1 MVRMTGKR
9 ALMEM
14 LRAEGVD
21 YIFGNPGTSES
32 PIMDALEDYP
42 DIKYMLTT
50 QEGVAMGMGD
60 AYARATGKPAFVNL
74 HIETGL
80 ANGISLLT
88 NAYEGGTPL
97 VLTSANQDI
106 RKLSNNRSDLVQMVE
121 QFTKWSA
128 EVTHPEQLPGI
139 IRRAFNEAKTPPT
152 GPTYVAFSA
161 NALDDEGEMD
171 IIPSSK
177 GYFRIGPDKTAIAE
191 AARLLKDAQDPVII
205 VGDRAAQSE
214 SSQEIVKV
222 AEMLGARVYA
232 TNYSEMNYPTGHPQF
247 LGALNPSMPDSKKII
262 GSSDVVLA
270 VGTNVFSG
278 FFYFSGPALGAN
290 TKLIHVDQAYEEIG
304 KSEPTDVGIIA
315 DPKIA
320 MVELIDALESKM
332 SGAEKEAAKGRM
344 LTVSEEK
351 ASLKR
356 DWQSRLQRDWD
367 NQPMTADR
375 MMHEISN
382 ALPDDTI
389 IADDSIT
396 SRGSIHSSMEFNEPG
411 SIYGIRGGALGWGMG
426 GVLGVKL
433 AYPERPVVAVVGD
446 GSSMMTVQALWT
458 AANANIPVVYIICNN
473 SAYRVLKLNMN
484 VYKRDVLGENPPN
497 SQYMG
502 TDFPIR
508 LNIAGI
514 AEAIG
519 VYGRQITDPT
529 ELSGAVRDALASGK
543 PAVLDVV
550 IDGTV

>member
-32 PIMDALEDYP
+32 PIMDALEDFP

-171 IIPSSK
+171 IIPSPR
-177 GYFRIGPDKTAIAE
+177 GYFRIGPDKAAIEE
-191 AARLLKDAQDPVII
+191 AARLLKDAQDPVVI

-232 TNYSEMNYPTGHPQF
+232 TNYSEMNFPTGHPQF

-290 TKLIHVDQAYEEIG
+290 TKLIHVDQAYEEVG

-320 MVELIDALESKM
+320 MAELIDALESKM
-332 SGAEKEAAKGRM
+332 SGDEKEAAKGRI

-351 ASLKR
+351 AGIKR
-356 DWQSRLQRDWD
+356 DWQSRLERDWD

-433 AYPERPVVAVVGD
+433 AYPDRPVVAVVGD

-484 VYKRDVLGENPPN
+484 VYKRDILGENPPN

-519 VYGRQITDPT
+519 VYGRQITDPS
-529 ELSGAVRDALASGK
+529 ELSGAVRDALASGR